1 MNNFMAQMLYTVSL
15 IFQVIELQSLE
26 MPSIRHLCEFL
37 KPYIYTEV
45 FATVLRINMIIELG

>member
-1 MNNFMAQMLYTVSL
+1 MLYTVSL